1 MVIKMVKE
9 TLDGSQTVRYSKKQ
23 MALLKKMLGLD
34 DDSKVFR
41 ACMNFTYNVTHTMF
55 GGNLQDVFKRNKK
68 NEDQELFNMMLDKT
82 KFVLQKKEDL

>member
-1 MVIKMVKE
+1 MVKE

>member
-1 MVIKMVKE
+1 
-9 TLDGSQTVRYSKKQ
+9 
-23 MALLKKMLGLD
+23 
-34 DDSKVFR
+34 
-41 ACMNFTYNVTHTMF
+41 MF

>member
-1 MVIKMVKE
+1 MIKMVKE

>member
-1 MVIKMVKE
+1 VIKMVKE